1 MSFEEHFAPNACM
14 ISDDESVSSV
24 ESVES
29 VEMPVKRYA
38 TRSQNASKVIK
49 SLKEDNLKMVKDK
62 LKKDESEQVRYLS
75 LDNATKDIEIEN
87 LQLAIMDYERIIKP
101 MKQYEES
108 FKNIEKNIQTY
119 NRLIDEVISKEYS
132 DLLMSESHEIIVI
145 NKPVVDVP
153 EIKYCINSLD
163 TIYTNKYNLQTK
175 LCNEFHEKMLQESI
189 NKRRLYKV
197 IDYSIILSLI
207 ILYICSQYYFN
218 K

>member
-1 MSFEEHFAPNACM
+1 MSFEEHFAPNTCM
-14 ISDDESVSSV
+14 ISDDESVS
-24 ESVES
+24 SVES

-108 FKNIEKNIQTY
+108 FKNIEKNVQTY
-119 NRLIDEVISKEYS
+119 KRLIDEVISKEYS
-132 DLLMSESHEIIVI
+132 DLIMSESQEIIVI
-145 NKPVVDVP
+145 NKPVIDVP

-175 LCNEFHEKMLQESI
+175 LCSEFHEKMLQESI

-197 IDYSIILSLI
+197 IDYSIILSLV

>member
-1 MSFEEHFAPNACM
+1 V
-14 ISDDESVSSV
+14 ISDDESVSSD

-108 FKNIEKNIQTY
+108 FKNIEKNVQTY
-119 NRLIDEVISKEYS
+119 KRLIDEVISKEYS

-145 NKPVVDVP
+145 NKPVIDVP

-163 TIYTNKYNLQTK
+163 TMYTNKYNLQTK

-197 IDYSIILSLI
+197 IDYSIILSLV

>member
-1 MSFEEHFAPNACM
+1 MSFEEHFAPNTCM
-14 ISDDESVSSV
+14 ISDDESVGSIDSV
-24 ESVES
+24 EI
-29 VEMPVKRYA
+29 PVKRYA

-87 LQLAIMDYERIIKP
+87 LQLVIMDYEKIIKP
-101 MKQYEES
+101 MKQYEEA
-108 FKNIEKNIQTY
+108 FKNIEKNVQTY
-119 NRLIDEVISKEYS
+119 KRLIDEVISKEYS
-132 DLLMSESHEIIVI
+132 DLLMSESQEIIVI
-145 NKPVVDVP
+145 NKPVIDVS

-207 ILYICSQYYFN
+207 ILYVYIQYYF
-218 K
+218 KK

>member
-1 MSFEEHFAPNACM
+1 MSFEEHFAPNTCM
-14 ISDDESVSSV
+14 ISDDESVSSD

-108 FKNIEKNIQTY
+108 FKNIEKNVQTY
-119 NRLIDEVISKEYS
+119 KRLIDEVISKEYS

-145 NKPVVDVP
+145 NKPVIDVP

-163 TIYTNKYNLQTK
+163 TMYTNKYNLQTK

-197 IDYSIILSLI
+197 IDYSIILSLV

>member
-1 MSFEEHFAPNACM
+1 MSFEEHFAPNTCV
-14 ISDDESVSSV
+14 ISDDESVSSD

-108 FKNIEKNIQTY
+108 FKNIEKNVQTY
-119 NRLIDEVISKEYS
+119 KRLIDEVISKEYS

-145 NKPVVDVP
+145 NKPVIDVP

-163 TIYTNKYNLQTK
+163 TMYTNKYNLQTK

-197 IDYSIILSLI
+197 IDYSIILSLV

>member
-1 MSFEEHFAPNACM
+1 MSFEEHFAPNTCM

-24 ESVES
+24 ESTV
-29 VEMPVKRYA
+29 VPVKRYA

-87 LQLAIMDYERIIKP
+87 LQLVIMDYERIIKP
-101 MKQYEES
+101 MKQYEEA
-108 FKNIEKNIQTY
+108 FKNIEKNVQTY
-119 NRLIDEVISKEYS
+119 KRLIDEVISKEYS
-132 DLLMSESHEIIVI
+132 DLLMSESQEIIVI
-145 NKPVVDVP
+145 NKPVIDVS

-207 ILYICSQYYFN
+207 ILYVYIQYYF
-218 K
+218 KK